1 MKFPE
6 NVYNATLQ
14 QKFKLI
20 TDITNKSISIIK
32 IGSGEGV
39 VGTYKLLIDAYESLA
54 NQVNSFTPSG
64 KDAAYIKSFKN
75 GMRGVVNPI
84 LQKVTQF
91 KGELKGEV
99 NKNTILVNDYGEYVR
114 KSIGFIPF
122 NDWVIMD
129 RRGK

>member
-1 MKFPE
+1 MLMR
-6 NVYNATLQ
+6 V
-14 QKFKLI
+14 
-20 TDITNKSISIIK
+20 
-32 IGSGEGV
+32 
-39 VGTYKLLIDAYESLA
+39 
-54 NQVNSFTPSG
+54 

-91 KGELKGEV
+91 KGELKSEV